1 MENPYQAPQAELDT
15 HGESSTPFFTTSITK
30 LIVLYIATLGFYRLY
45 WFYKHWKALQVH
57 EGLKVA
63 PVWRSIFNIFF
74 THSLFKHIANRHQE
88 QGLGGWGAHA
98 VLATL
103 YVLMTVGGE
112 LIARMP
118 TSDVFGVWD
127 IVLLATSIIPLYT
140 LYEAQTHANR
150 VNQDPDGESNSR
162 FSPWN
167 ILFILLGIA
176 IWGVVV
182 LGVLAQ
188 YTAILD

>member
-1 MENPYQAPQAELDT
+1 MENPYQTPQAELDT
-15 HGESSTPFFTTSITK
+15 HSESSTPFFTTSITK
-30 LIVLYIATLGFYRLY
+30 LIVLYIATLGFYHLY

-63 PVWRSIFNIFF
+63 PVWRSIFSIWF
-74 THSLFKHIANRHQE
+74 THSLFKRIANSHQE
-88 QGLGGWGAHA
+88 QGLGSWGSHEI
-98 VLATL
+98 VATL
-103 YVLMTVGGE
+103 YVLMTIGGTAINRE
-112 LIARMP
+112 L

-127 IVLLATSIIPLYT
+127 IVLLATSTISLYT

-150 VNQDPDGESNSR
+150 ANQDSEGKSNSR

-167 ILFILLGIA
+167 ILFILIGLA
-176 IWGVVV
+176 IWGMVV

-188 YTAILD
+188 FTTILD